1 MTKADHADTKRR
13 ELGVFLRAHRAQLTP
28 TSLGLPAG
36 VRRRTPG
43 LRREEVAQS
52 CGMSATWYTWLEQGR
67 DVSASASALST
78 LARTLQL
85 TPAER
90 AYLFELAGKRD
101 PSLPTAEDDGGMDVA
116 ASLGRAVA
124 AIDGPAYIL
133 DSLWNARAWNKQAAR
148 LFVGWLDGRSDHN
161 LLRYVF
167 LSPTARRVIPDWQT
181 RARRVLAEFRADSS
195 RHLDDAALQALV
207 EDLRRRSPF
216 FAKCWTEH
224 AVVDR
229 TGGER
234 TFEHPRQGRL
244 FYDQVAFSVASRPDF
259 KLVMLVKQPGS
270 RRRAAIAASAVTAC

>member
-1 MTKADHADTKRR
+1 MAMADHAETKRR
-13 ELGVFLRAHRAQLTP
+13 ELGDFLRAHRARLTP
-28 TSLGLPAG
+28 TSLGLPTG
-36 VRRRTPG
+36 GRRRTPG
-43 LRREEVAQS
+43 LRREEVAQG

-67 DVSASASALST
+67 DVSASASALSS

-101 PSLPTAEDDGGMDVA
+101 PSLPAPPDDDGMDVA
-116 ASLGRAVA
+116 ASLSRAVA

-133 DSLWNARAWNKQAAR
+133 DSLWNARAWNKQAGR

-167 LSPTARRVIPDWQT
+167 LSPTARKVIPDWQT

-195 RHLDDAALQALV
+195 RHLEDASLQALV

-234 TFEHPRQGRL
+234 TFDHPRQGRL
-244 FYDQVAFSVASRPDF
+244 FYDQVAFSVANRPDF
-259 KLVMLVKQPGS
+259 KLVMLVRQSGS
-270 RRRAAIAASAVTAC
+270 KRPRPQSR

>member
-1 MTKADHADTKRR
+1 MTTADQAETKRR
-13 ELGVFLRAHRAQLTP
+13 ELADFLRAHRARLTP
-28 TSLGLPAG
+28 ASLGLPAG
-36 VRRRTPG
+36 ARRRTPG

-67 DVSASASALST
+67 DVSASASALSG
-78 LARTLQL
+78 LARTLEL

-101 PSLPTAEDDGGMDVA
+101 PNLPAPLDDGGMDVA

-133 DSLWNARAWNKQAAR
+133 DSLWNARAWNRQAAR
-148 LFVGWLDGRSDHN
+148 LFVGWLDGSSDRN

-167 LSPTARRVIPDWQT
+167 LSPTARKVIPDWQG

-195 RHLDDAALQALV
+195 RHLEDASLQALV
-207 EDLRRRSPF
+207 EALRRQSPY
-216 FAKCWTEH
+216 FARCWREH
-224 AVVDR
+224 DVVDR

-234 TFEHPRQGRL
+234 TFDHPRRGRL
-244 FYDQVAFSVASRPDF
+244 SYEQVAFAVASRPDF
-259 KLVMLVKQPGS
+259 KLVMLV
-270 RRRAAIAASAVTAC
+270 AT